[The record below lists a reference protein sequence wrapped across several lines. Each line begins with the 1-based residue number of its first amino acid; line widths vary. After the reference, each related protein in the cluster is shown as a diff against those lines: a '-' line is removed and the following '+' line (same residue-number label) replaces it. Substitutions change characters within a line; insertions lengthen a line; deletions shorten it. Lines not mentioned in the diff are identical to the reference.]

1 MNGKTT
7 HVLFNGERV
16 TEAPQ
21 LYQYDYGQ
29 ILVFDDITL
38 PETYEVF
45 FSNNV
50 VQTATVAIGTS
61 EGVQIPDY
69 YLTTGKNVLA
79 WIFLHDGEDD
89 GETEYVVR
97 IPVRPRSYYSDGDIP
112 PEEQSIVTELM
123 AIVQDLETTIKA
135 YEDRIEFLENRIPAL
150 GGWKTSGGEG
160 NDSTEGSH

>member
-50 VQTATVAIGTS
+50 VQDAAVAIGTS
-61 EGVQIPDY
+61 EGVLIPDY

-79 WIFLHDGEDD
+79 WIFLHEGEDD

-97 IPVRPRSYYSDGDIP
+97 IPVRPRSYNSDKDIP
-112 PEEQSIVTELM
+112 PEEQSVITELI
-123 AIVQDLETTIKA
+123 AIVQGLQATLDS
-135 YEDRIEFLENRIPAL
+135 YEDRIVFLENRVPAL
-150 GGWKTSGGEG
+150 GGWKTDGGESD
-160 NDSTEGSH
+160 DSTGGSD